1 MKMKHIIIV
10 AALILI
16 CVISFSFWR
25 FCERYPV
32 PPWVAHKARQRISLV
47 QAGMTSD
54 QMWKIL
60 GLSHY
65 DFFKEAEGSGPPNAF
80 PMNYELWYGD
90 DLYCVWDTTKQPM
103 VVREARFKN
112 SIYDK

>member
-1 MKMKHIIIV
+1 MKMKHIIIA

-60 GLSHY
+60 GLSHF